1 VTPSQ
6 LYLRTYY
13 YNIVTQ
19 ADQSLNCRIRNKAKL
34 KAADLVNP
42 ANTELRDLLQKAE
55 YVLQNQGDFIDAEE
69 EEDEGPTG
77 SNSDSDFDEEP
88 TNGKKR

>member
-1 VTPSQ
+1 
-6 LYLRTYY
+6 
-13 YNIVTQ
+13 
-19 ADQSLNCRIRNKAKL
+19 
-34 KAADLVNP
+34 
-42 ANTELRDLLQKAE
+42 LQKAE

-77 SNSDSDFDEEP
+77 SNSDSDFDDEP